1 MIIKNE
7 KELTLFE
14 KTLDRCRDTIWLI
27 APCGKQ
33 YNMKDPIER
42 CLGIAEMLKSQDVDE
57 PELFTTSYGDEM
69 RLFEFISTQ
78 KACENTAGTI
88 TL

>member
-1 MIIKNE
+1 
-7 KELTLFE
+7 
-14 KTLDRCRDTIWLI
+14 
-27 APCGKQ
+27 
-33 YNMKDPIER
+33 MKDAIER

-69 RLFEFISTQ
+69 RLFEFISIQ
-78 KACENTAGTI
+78 KAFENTAGTI